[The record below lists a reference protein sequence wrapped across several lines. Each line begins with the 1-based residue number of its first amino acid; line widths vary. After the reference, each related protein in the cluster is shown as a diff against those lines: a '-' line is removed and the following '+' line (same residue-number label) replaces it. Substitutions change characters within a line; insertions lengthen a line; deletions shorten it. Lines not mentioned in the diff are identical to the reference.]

1 MRPWITGIIVWI
13 LSAIPI
19 YYGFQDLTLEYP
31 LIYHLFLTWSLS
43 TILFFI
49 FIYIFRTDQPLL
61 YTQFH
66 SYPHQVIAPFLS
78 FKAKSYSP
86 TPWLFN
92 RYLET
97 YIPGMIKVPLPFK
110 TIQETL
116 NVKTRNKG
124 THLDGAC
131 SITWTPLLKQHLK
144 YPEMSPILIIVPG
157 LTGDITAKYCR
168 RMMIAAVENGMQAC
182 IFNPRYLYIIH

>member
-1 MRPWITGIIVWI
+1 MRPWLSGLLLWI
-13 LSAIPI
+13 LSSIPI
-19 YYGFQDLTLEYP
+19 YYGFQDLTLQYP
-31 LIYHLFLTWSLS
+31 FICHLLLTWILS

-49 FIYIFRTDQPLL
+49 FIYIFRTDSPLL

-66 SYPHQVIAPFLS
+66 SYPHRYLAPFIASTASS
-78 FKAKSYSP
+78 FCP

-97 YIPGMIKVPLPFK
+97 YIPGFIKVNLPFK

-116 NVKTRNKG
+116 NVKKQHDI
-124 THLDGAC
+124 HLDGAC
-131 SITWTPLLKQHLK
+131 SITWTPLLKKHMK

-157 LTGDITAKYCR
+157 LTGDISAKYCR
-168 RMMIAAVENGMQAC
+168 RMMIAAVDNGWQAA
-182 IFNPRYLYIIH
+182 IFNPRFDC